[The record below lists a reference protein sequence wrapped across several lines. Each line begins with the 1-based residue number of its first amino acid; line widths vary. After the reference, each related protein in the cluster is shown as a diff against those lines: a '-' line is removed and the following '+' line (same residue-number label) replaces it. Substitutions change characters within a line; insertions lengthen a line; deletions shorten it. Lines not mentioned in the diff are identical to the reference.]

1 MAQLLEAAML
11 VCFGI
16 SWPMNA
22 YKAYRAR
29 TAKGTSLAF
38 ILLIL
43 FGYFCG
49 ITAKLLTGTINYV
62 LAVYFLNVFTVCLNL
77 LVYFRNKALDRRA
90 AGAAVP
96 ARMRHKT
103 AAA

>member
-1 MAQLLEAAML
+1 MAQLLEAAMMI
-11 VCFGI
+11 CFGI

-22 YKAYRAR
+22 YKAYKAR

-49 ITAKLLTGTINYV
+49 ITAKLLSGNINYV
-62 LAVYFLNVFTVCLNL
+62 LVVYFLNVVTVCLNL
-77 LVYFRNKALDRRA
+77 AVYFRNKALDRRA
-90 AGAAVP
+90 SGIVSTP
-96 ARMRHKT
+96 LRHKT